1 MRIKKGMDLPIT
13 GRPKQVITDY
23 IKTSHVAVTGVDYVG
38 MKPSML
44 VKEGDKVKAGQPI
57 FSCKKSE
64 GVIYTAP
71 ASGVIA
77 AVNRGERRAFQNIV
91 IKTDEEYEFQT
102 YSSFLNKP
110 HTEYSS
116 DELRALM
123 VDSGWWTA
131 FRTRP
136 FSKIPATDTAPA
148 SIFVTAMDTNPLAV
162 DPEIV
167 ITEFQEFFKIGLEC
181 LSQFTENKV
190 YVCKD
195 AHATFEVPAGKSG
208 NLEVKEFE
216 GVHPA
221 GNVGTHIHF
230 IDPVS
235 ANKTVWHLNYQ
246 EVISLGVLVG
256 SGRIWTDRV
265 IALAGPTVNE
275 PCLYRV
281 SLGADLSE
289 VVNGK
294 LAEGE
299 SRVVSGSAL
308 NGRTVDNVFKYLGK
322 FHLQVSALSE
332 GREREFFGWHS
343 PGINKFSLKNIYL
356 SKLMP
361 NKLFN
366 MNTNKN
372 GSDRAM
378 VPIGSYEKVMP
389 LDILPTQLLRALLT
403 KDTDLAQQL
412 GALELDEEDLSL
424 CTFACPGKI
433 DFGPVLRQNLDLIEK
448 EG

>member
-13 GRPKQVITDY
+13 GKPKQVIADY
-23 IKTSHVAVTGVDYVG
+23 IKTSRVAVTGTDYVG

-57 FSCKKSE
+57 FACKKSE

-71 ASGVIA
+71 ASGVVE
-77 AVNRGERRAFQNIV
+77 AVNRGARRAFQNLV
-91 IKTDEEYEFQT
+91 IKTDGDYEFQT
-102 YSSFLNKP
+102 YPSFLNKP
-110 HTEYSS
+110 HTEYSAQ
-116 DELRALM
+116 ELRALM
-123 VDSGWWTA
+123 VESGWWTA

-136 FSKIPATDTAPA
+136 YSKVPATNTNPA
-148 SIFVTAMDTNPLAV
+148 SIFVTAIDTNPLAV

-167 ITEFQEFFKIGLEC
+167 ITEFKEFFKIGLEC
-181 LSQFTENKV
+181 LSQFAESKV
-190 YVCKD
+190 YLCKD
-195 AHATFEVPAGKSG
+195 ANANFEVATAD
-208 NLEVKEFE
+208 NIEVKEFE

-230 IDPVS
+230 VDPVS
-235 ANKTVWHLNYQ
+235 ASKTVWHLNYQ

-265 IALAGPTVNE
+265 ISLAGPTVKE
-275 PCLYRV
+275 PRLLKV
-281 SLGADLSE
+281 SLGADLNE
-289 VVNGK
+289 VVK
-294 LAEGE
+294 DQLAEGE
-299 SRVVSGSAL
+299 NRVISGSAL
-308 NGRTVDNVFKYLGK
+308 NGRTVNETFKYLGK
-322 FHLQVSALSE
+322 YHLQVSTLAE

-343 PGINKFSLKNIYL
+343 PGLNKFSLKNIYL

-433 DFGPVLRQNLDLIEK
+433 DFGPVLRQNLEIIEK